1 MALLMLLLF
10 YIQISIMQISTETD
24 NQKHRKSIATEKSAI
39 FKKIV
44 LKFQNPKCNISCK
57 VVFILFSP

>member
-24 NQKHRKSIATEKSAI
+24 NQKHKKSIATEKSAI
-39 FKKIV
+39 FEKNCSEVSK
-44 LKFQNPKCNISCK
+44 P
-57 VVFILFSP
+57 